1 MNLCIV
7 KLLFLT
13 ERRHPMAKYKGEI
26 LMLITALMW
35 GSGFI
40 GMAVGLEYLTVFQIM
55 AGRFT
60 LAAILLCIVFH
71 KKLKLITKS
80 VLWKGATLGTI
91 LFIAF
96 VIQTYGL
103 DYTTPS
109 KNAFLTSI
117 NVLIVPLIAYIIYK
131 RRFDR
136 FEIIAAIMAIIGI
149 GFLSLNDSFSINIG
163 DFLSILCAVA
173 FAFDIFY
180 TNVFV
185 KGEDALALTCVQ
197 FVTAAILSIIG
208 MTILGEVPTSVEPE
222 SIACIVYLAIFCTF
236 VAYVCQNIGM
246 QYANPTKSAII
257 LSMESLFGTLFSV
270 ALLGEIL
277 TDRMIVGCVLILCAV
292 LFAEV
297 KPTFSKR
304 KINV

>member
-1 MNLCIV
+1 MFDMREGYC
-7 KLLFLT
+7 
-13 ERRHPMAKYKGEI
+13 MSKYKGEL
-26 LMLITALMW
+26 LMLVTAIMW

-60 LAAILLCIVFH
+60 LAAIILCVVFH
-71 KKLKLITKS
+71 KKLRLLTKS
-80 VLWKGATLGTI
+80 VIWKGAVLGSI
-91 LFIAF
+91 LFAAF

-103 DYTTPS
+103 AYTTPS

-117 NVLIVPLIAYIIYK
+117 NVLIVPLIAYVIYK

-136 FEIIAAIMAIIGI
+136 YEITAALMAVIGI
-149 GFLSLNDSFSINIG
+149 GFLSLNDSFTINIG
-163 DFLSILCAVA
+163 DLLSILCAFA

-185 KGEDALALTCVQ
+185 KKEDALALTIVQ
-197 FVTAAILSIIG
+197 FITASALSIIG
-208 MTILGEVPTSVEPE
+208 MVILGEVPTSIAPE
-222 SIACIVYLAIFCTF
+222 GIYVIVYLAIFCTF
-236 VAYVCQNIGM
+236 VAYVCQNVGM

-257 LSMESLFGTLFSV
+257 LSLESLFGTLFSV
-270 ALLGEIL
+270 WLLSEIL

-297 KPTFSKR
+297 KPGFSRR
-304 KINV
+304 KIKV